1 MEWSQVI
8 IATEIAV
15 RDKKTIF
22 IFLNQTIYLIHFSKL
37 NIQFVG
43 LTILTASRTLN
54 IYCKRFFWVLFFLM
68 EIASSSSKNQNVII
82 NFETSQ
88 TEPFEI

>member
-22 IFLNQTIYLIHFSKL
+22 IFLNQTVFI
-37 NIQFVG
+37 
-43 LTILTASRTLN
+43 
-54 IYCKRFFWVLFFLM
+54 
-68 EIASSSSKNQNVII
+68 
-82 NFETSQ
+82 
-88 TEPFEI
+88 